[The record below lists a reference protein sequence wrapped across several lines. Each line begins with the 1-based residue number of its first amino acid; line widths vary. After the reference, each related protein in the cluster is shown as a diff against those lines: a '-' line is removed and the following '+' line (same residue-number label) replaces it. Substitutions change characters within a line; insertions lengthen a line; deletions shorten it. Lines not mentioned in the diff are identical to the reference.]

1 MTVVFFERVF
11 YNIVAADCKAF
22 MESIKVLLSCV
33 EKKSFQKGRSFPRED
48 GWKGMGMKERVVV
61 GMSGG
66 VDSSVAAYLLKEQG
80 YDVVGVTMQL
90 WQECG
95 GVSLSGKEEAG
106 CGWKTVEDAGAVA
119 QVLGIPHYVVDFRER
134 FSCCVKDY
142 FVEEYLRGHTPNP
155 CIVCNRRIKW
165 EALLQWSLELGAQ
178 YIATGHYARVVKLPN
193 GRFSLR
199 SSVSSDKDQTYVL
212 YSLTQEQLSR
222 TLMPL
227 GEYEKSRIRA
237 IAREAGLPVAQK
249 PDSQEICFVPD
260 DDYGGFI
267 DRAAGERVPG
277 PGNFVDEEGKVLGR
291 HRGITHYTIGQ
302 RRGLGLPMGERVYV
316 TQIRPAA
323 NEVVVGREEALF
335 AREICCGQ
343 VNFMGVEDLEAP
355 VRAFAKIRYRHKG
368 EYCRVKKTEDGG
380 LRACFEKPV
389 RAPAPGQS
397 VCFYL
402 DDYVLG
408 GGVIVSARGAFLQGS

>member
-1 MTVVFFERVF
+1 
-11 YNIVAADCKAF
+11 
-22 MESIKVLLSCV
+22 MEKGKVI
-33 EKKSFQKGRSFPRED
+33 
-48 GWKGMGMKERVVV
+48 V

-66 VDSSVAAYLLKEQG
+66 VDSTAAALLLKRQG
-80 YDVVGVTMQL
+80 YEVIGVTLGL
-90 WQECG
+90 WKGAE
-95 GVSLSGKEEAG
+95 SGQAVK
-106 CGWKTVEDAGAVA
+106 DAAWTA
-119 QVLGIPHYVVDFRER
+119 EKLGIRYKVLDMSKRFRG
-134 FSCCVKDY
+134 CVIEPFMESY
-142 FVEEYLRGHTPNP
+142 RNGLTPNP
-155 CIVCNRRIKW
+155 CVVCNPLIK
-165 EALLQWSLELGAQ
+165 EQALLEMAKAEGAA
-178 YIATGHYARVVKLPN
+178 YFATGHYARVVKLPN

-212 YSLTQEQLSR
+212 YSLTQEQLSC

-260 DDYGGFI
+260 DNYGGFI

-335 AREICCGQ
+335 AREVCCGQ

-368 EYCRVKKTEDGG
+368 EYCRVEKTEDGG

-408 GGVIVSARGAFLQGS
+408 GGVIVSARGAFLPGP

>member
-1 MTVVFFERVF
+1 
-11 YNIVAADCKAF
+11 
-22 MESIKVLLSCV
+22 
-33 EKKSFQKGRSFPRED
+33 
-48 GWKGMGMKERVVV
+48 MKERVVV

-66 VDSSVAAYLLKEQG
+66 VDSSVAACLLKEQG

-90 WQECG
+90 WQECEDS
-95 GVSLSGKEEAG
+95 SLSHKKETE
-106 CGWKTVEDAGAVA
+106 CGWKMVEDARAVA
-119 QVLGIPHYVVDFRER
+119 QVLGISHYVVDFREK
-134 FSCCVKDY
+134 FSCSVMDY

-155 CIVCNRRIKW
+155 CVVCNRQIKW

-199 SSVSSDKDQTYVL
+199 SSVSPDKDQTYVL
-212 YSLTQEQLSR
+212 YSLTQEQLAR

-227 GEYEKSRIRA
+227 GEYEKTRIRA

-277 PGNFVDEEGKVLGR
+277 PGNFVDGEGKVLGR

-316 TQIRPAA
+316 TQIRPDT
-323 NEVVVGREEALF
+323 NEVVVGKEEDLLAG
-335 AREICCGQ
+335 EVCCSQ

-355 VRAFAKIRYRHKG
+355 VRAFAKIRYRHGG
-368 EYCRVKKTEDGG
+368 EFCRVEKTKDGRI
-380 LRACFEKPV
+380 RACFEKPV

-397 VCFYL
+397 VCFYQ
-402 DDYVLG
+402 DGYVLG
-408 GGVIVSARGAFLQGS
+408 GGVILSAQ